1 MSKEKK
7 ITKYHTSN
15 SRKQIIGIQK
25 NQFLWRSMVS
35 KVKQETMHKTWDSMN
50 EWRGSCE
57 MKMNDL
63 EFSQLLTD
71 LKKISEI

>member
-1 MSKEKK
+1 
-7 ITKYHTSN
+7 
-15 SRKQIIGIQK
+15 
-25 NQFLWRSMVS
+25 MVS
-35 KVKQETMHKTWDSMN
+35 KVKQETMHKTWDSTN

-57 MKMNDL
+57 MKMNNL